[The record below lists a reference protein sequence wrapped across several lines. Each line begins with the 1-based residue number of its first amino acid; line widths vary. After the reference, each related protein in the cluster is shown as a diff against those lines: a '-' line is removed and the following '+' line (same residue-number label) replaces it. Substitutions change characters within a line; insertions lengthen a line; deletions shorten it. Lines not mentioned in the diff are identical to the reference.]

1 MLGDSRSK
9 FARSSAARY
18 RRAGTCTNDNKAVSP
33 PPCAGSFTSRH
44 QQTNRRE
51 KGCVGLCRQL

>member
-33 PPCAGSFTSRH
+33 TSTVQDHSR